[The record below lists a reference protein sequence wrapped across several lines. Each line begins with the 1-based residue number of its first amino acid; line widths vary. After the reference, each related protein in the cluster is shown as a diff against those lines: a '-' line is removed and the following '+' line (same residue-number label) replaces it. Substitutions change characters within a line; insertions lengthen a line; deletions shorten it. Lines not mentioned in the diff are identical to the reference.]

1 MLFAKPFI
9 LYFQHKDEKE
19 HEEKSKNI
27 EMKEPKKPYQVPN
40 EESKQ
45 ESIEVSWKCL
55 TKIGKER
62 ACSS

>member
-27 EMKEPKKPYQVPN
+27 EMKEPKKPYQIPN

-45 ESIEVSWKCL
+45 ESKEVLWNNII
-55 TKIGKER
+55 KIGKER
-62 ACSS
+62 TYSS